1 MDQGGGDADH
11 ADHADAGGDVGVG
24 GVGAGVGGDGGVDN
38 DDAGVGGDDD
48 GGDQVAATRMRV
60 LQMIHPDWNVKKQQ
74 VGSFSVE
81 GDLIFWVFT

>member
-11 ADHADAGGDVGVG
+11 ADHADAGVGVGVGVG
-24 GVGAGVGGDGGVDN
+24 GGGGVDN

-48 GGDQVAATRMRV
+48 VGDQVAATRMRV

-81 GDLIFWVFT
+81 GDLILSGFSLEIL